1 MKLKKSH
8 IIPLIL
14 LSGLLIA
21 KPVFAEDNVS
31 QDDHPMGYYIKQE
44 QEQQASD
51 ESTSTDTAEV
61 PSIRA
66 RSFAA
71 AVPAAN
77 APDTLY
83 SDNTSLPRKDAVDI
97 SSHQSW
103 MVQADFNA
111 IKAAGVK
118 TIIIKLTEGTGYTN
132 PYASSQIQMAKSAGL
147 NIAVYHYATLQVAV
161 FVPNQE
167 DEV

>member
-31 QDDHPMGYYIKQE
+31 QDDLPMGYHIK
-44 QEQQASD
+44 
-51 ESTSTDTAEV
+51 TDTAEV

-71 AVPAAN
+71 ALPDAN
-77 APDTLY
+77 APDTL
-83 SDNTSLPRKDAVDI
+83 
-97 SSHQSW
+97 
-103 MVQADFNA
+103 
-111 IKAAGVK
+111 
-118 TIIIKLTEGTGYTN
+118 
-132 PYASSQIQMAKSAGL
+132 
-147 NIAVYHYATLQVAV
+147 
-161 FVPNQE
+161 
-167 DEV
+167 

>member
-31 QDDHPMGYYIKQE
+31 QDDLPMGYYIK
-44 QEQQASD
+44 
-51 ESTSTDTAEV
+51 TDTAEV

-71 AVPAAN
+71 ALPAAN

-118 TIIIKLTEGTGYTN
+118 TVIIKLTEGTGYIN

-147 NIAVYHYATLQVAV
+147 NIAVYHYATLQGANSQDAGNSLAV
-161 FVPNQE
+161 QE
-167 DEV
+167 ANYFANTAK